1 MYGGGRGGRGRGLGR
16 GGGRGGDFGGRG
28 GGGRGGGGQRWW
40 DPEWRNAKLAAM
52 REESGRSRVDLDE
65 DAVLEDMRAMLR
77 DPSRE
82 ELVMRENVGREGAE
96 AVERLARSL
105 GLHFKPYGRGTNTV
119 LAVSKVPLPDYRAD
133 LDARR
138 NATRDVEISDDTW
151 RVVAAA
157 LERAETHRPAAAK
170 HVRFGE
176 QQTVDGRRS
185 DDFDDFDDA
194 DASAVDDA
202 EAARERAR
210 RDSPRA
216 VACARARAR
225 LPAAARRDAFLA
237 AVAANQV
244 TVVSGETGCGKTT
257 QCPQF
262 VLERALAEGRAS
274 ATRVVCTQP
283 RRISAVSVAARVAH
297 ERGEAVGETV
307 GYRIRL
313 EKRVSKKRT
322 RLEFCTTGVLLRRL
336 ATNPTLLGVSH
347 VFVDE
352 IHERGMHEDFLL
364 IVLRDLLPKR
374 PDLRVVLMSATM
386 DAGVF
391 ADYFGIPR
399 EREFHIPGFTH
410 PVREAFL
417 EDLLSGTGD
426 VFSFSSFTNG
436 AEKGVTQKSRS
447 SVAIRDRRDRPREKT
462 FPKGGPGPGGF
473 RGRARGR
480 GRGGRFSKEPRDSSE
495 TRKADELDGGGDPP
509 EWSAYAPDVV
519 ANLRRWTANCAADD
533 ALDVELVRDA
543 LRRVVALAEE
553 TERREASASRGHP
566 FGRAREKDGD
576 GETSTETG
584 NPEEFAAGAV
594 LIFLTGWDDIV
605 KVRDLCASDDVLGDA
620 SRFLIL
626 PLHGQMPS
634 AHQREIFDRP
644 RRGARKVIL
653 ATNIAET
660 SITIDDVVYV
670 VDCGKSKEKSYD
682 ALNDMA
688 CLLPAWISK
697 ASARQRRGRAG
708 RVRPGVCVRL
718 YTRAQHA
725 RMAEHAV
732 PEMTRTP
739 LEELVLAVKSLRV
752 RVSAAAFA
760 ARAIQPPEP
769 RAVAN
774 AIDLLVAIGAL
785 RRRDETL
792 TALGEH
798 LVSLPVNP
806 RVGKML
812 VVAAALG
819 QLEPALTVAAATAT
833 RDFFLLPA
841 DAKREADASRR
852 AFAGDTASDHVAS
865 ARAYEDWRTIRF
877 TKGPDAARAFCR
889 ARFLSHDALER
900 VAETRRQLRSLLETA
915 GFVRRERSL
924 RKASSSSDALD
935 VAVFRAVACAG
946 LFPKIA
952 AVSKRG
958 RRGVLART
966 HEDGRVE
973 FHPGS
978 VNSNSFQFP
987 FPWVAYGEK
996 VKTQAVYLRDTT
1008 CVPACAVL
1016 LLGGE
1021 LESPP
1026 KKNEN
1031 TDAEKAD
1038 EKKAVVSAGDEK
1050 DPYRIDSAGTP
1061 MNPTSGSAASTD
1073 SVGVLNGAYVFSA
1086 PTRVLDAIKRLRTV
1100 FDATLRE
1107 KAENPNLDVA
1117 VCCAALVSAVR
1128 ALMEDEATAKA
1139 GPARAPE
1146 DWACPRGCG
1155 VV

>member
-1 MYGGGRGGRGRGLGR
+1 
-16 GGGRGGDFGGRG
+16 
-28 GGGRGGGGQRWW
+28 
-40 DPEWRNAKLAAM
+40 M
-52 REESGRSRVDLDE
+52 REESGRNRVALDE
-65 DAVLEDMRAMLR
+65 HASLEDMRAMLR

-82 ELVMRENVGREGAE
+82 EIVMRENVGREGAE

-119 LAVSKVPLPDYRAD
+119 LVVSKTPLPDYRAD

-138 NATRDVEISDDTW
+138 NATRDVEMSDDAR

-157 LERAETHRPAAAK
+157 LERAETHRPAATK
-170 HVRFGE
+170 HERVQRLGE
-176 QQTVDGRRS
+176 ES
-185 DDFDDFDDA
+185 EDDVFASSSEAAAFDA
-194 DASAVDDA
+194 A
-202 EAARERAR
+202 EAARERTR
-210 RDSPRA
+210 RASPRA
-216 VACARARAR
+216 LASALERAR
-225 LPAAARRDAFLA
+225 LPAAARRDAFLE
-237 AVAANQV
+237 AVAADQV

-274 ATRVVCTQP
+274 ATYVVCTQP

-297 ERGEAVGETV
+297 ERGEAVGATV

-313 EKRVSKKRT
+313 EARVSRERT

-336 ATNPTLLGVSH
+336 AKNPTLRGVSH

-364 IVLRDLLPKR
+364 IVLKDLLPKR

-391 ADYFGIPR
+391 ANYFGVPPGR
-399 EREFHIPGFTH
+399 AFHIPGFTH

-417 EDLLSGTGD
+417 EDLLAGTGD
-426 VFSFSSFTNG
+426 VFGGANAISSP
-436 AEKGVTQKSRS
+436 V
-447 SVAIRDRRDRPREKT
+447 VIRDRRDRRGERPFGDKT
-462 FPKGGPGPGGF
+462 G
-473 RGRARGR
+473 RGHGRGCGRGR
-480 GRGGRFSKEPRDSSE
+480 GRAHRRPSGNEAPSVETASEKALGETVAVRD
-495 TRKADELDGGGDPP
+495 GDFPS

-519 ANLRRWTANCAADD
+519 ASLRQWTANCAADD

-543 LRRVVALAEE
+543 VRRVAALAEE
-553 TERREASASRGHP
+553 TERREETEAKSA
-566 FGRAREKDGD
+566 RARE
-576 GETSTETG
+576 ESASAVVR
-584 NPEEFAAGAV
+584 EESFVAGAV
-594 LIFLTGWDDIV
+594 LVFLTGWDDIV
-605 KVRDLCASDDVLGDA
+605 KVRDLCASDEVLGDA

-718 YTRAQHA
+718 YTRAAHA
-725 RMAEHAV
+725 RMADHAV
-732 PEMTRTP
+732 PEMLRAP
-739 LEELVLAVKSLRV
+739 LEELVLAVKSL
-752 RVSAAAFA
+752 SPNAEAAAFA
-760 ARAIQPPEP
+760 ARAIQPPP
-769 RAVAN
+769 ARAVAN
-774 AIDLLVAIGAL
+774 AIDLLVAVGAL
-785 RRRDETL
+785 RRSDETL
-792 TALGEH
+792 TALGAH
-798 LVSLPVNP
+798 LVSLPVAP
-806 RVGKML
+806 RLGKML

-833 RDFFLLPA
+833 RGFFVLPL
-841 DAKREADASRR
+841 DAKHAADASRR
-852 AFAGDTASDHVAS
+852 AFAGDAASDHVAT
-865 ARAYEDWRTIRF
+865 ARAFEEWRSVFAKR
-877 TKGPDAARAFCR
+877 GASAARAFCR
-889 ARFLSHDALER
+889 ERFLSRDALER
-900 VAETRRQLRSLLETA
+900 VAEVREQLRSLLRTA
-915 GFVRRERSL
+915 GFARREPS
-924 RKASSSSDALD
+924 AGSAGSSHDEAGALD
-935 VAVFRAVACAG
+935 VEVFRAVACAG

-952 AVSKRG
+952 AVSRRG
-958 RRGVLART
+958 RRVELRT

-978 VNSNSFQFP
+978 VNAQPGASFP
-987 FPWVAYGEK
+987 FPWVVYGEK
-996 VKTQAVYLRDTT
+996 VKTGAVYLRDST

-1021 LESPP
+1021 LEAAPL
-1026 KKNEN
+1026 ER
-1031 TDAEKAD
+1031 DAAAKTFRDGASAD
-1038 EKKAVVSAGDEK
+1038 DRTRLDQPDQTLDRV
-1050 DPYRIDSAGTP
+1050 R
-1061 MNPTSGSAASTD
+1061 
-1073 SVGVLNGAYVFSA
+1073 VLNGAYAFVAPSA
-1086 PTRVLDAIKRLRTV
+1086 TLDAIKRLRTAL
-1100 FDATLRE
+1100 DATLRE
-1107 KAENPNLDVA
+1107 KAENPAVDVA
-1117 VCCAALVSAVR
+1117 ARGAALVGAVR
-1128 ALMEDEATAKA
+1128 ALMADEARAS
-1139 GPARAPE
+1139 AREAVAHSKNSNPR
-1146 DWACPRGCG
+1146 DWPCPRGCG
-1155 VV
+1155 VVFAAKKRCFRCGAAKPEAAET